1 MPRRGCPPERPWR
14 EGAQRASKAG
24 LSLALVPRCRGAH
37 TRAQTQTSSTGS
49 ATRPRRGALTHPVTK
64 TFPNTRTH
72 IYPGIRARSPGYPC
86 GYPSTFPKIEAPVET
101 QLYHG
106 PAGALTP
113 AGNRASSASPARSAL
128 PARCRLSRHRPRIR
142 ASPPPS
148 PRLRALQAA
157 RSHLAGRSSAR
168 SAPAATP
175 GCQRQRPVA
184 AAGTHVPE
192 SPARLPTLPG
202 QAGGGTDSGQT
213 QAQPSPPP
221 VPTDTPPTTW
231 GRCRAIGPRGQG
243 VRFGCCPGR
252 GWRRLC
258 YRLGTEAP
266 WASSYG
272 MMSGFQRR

>member
-1 MPRRGCPPERPWR
+1 MPPRAPL
-14 EGAQRASKAG
+14 EGGGSAG
-24 LSLALVPRCRGAH
+24 LQGWPVSGPGPTLPGRPH
-37 TRAQTQTSSTGS
+37 QST
-49 ATRPRRGALTHPVTK
+49 
-64 TFPNTRTH
+64 NTNKFHRFSNSTPQGRTH
-72 IYPGIRARSPGYPC
+72 SPSDKDFPKYADAHLPGYPC
-86 GYPSTFPKIEAPVET
+86 GYPSTFPKIAAPLET

-142 ASPPPS
+142 ARTPPS

-252 GWRRLC
+252 GWRRLS